1 MASAIDEL
9 GDYMV
14 EIVDKCEERGMASA
28 IDELG
33 DYMVEIVDKC
43 EERGMQ
49 VPFIVC
55 AASPNGSVACARV
68 CRDGSAPD
76 ILAEHL
82 EAEGY
87 RAADDLGGRRPEQR
101 SCARHHRAREEI
113 TVPLARRM
121 RFATP

>member
-1 MASAIDEL
+1 MSYLSKGRKATMASAIDEL

-43 EERGMQ
+43 EERGVQ

-55 AASPNGSVACARV
+55 AVRRRGPHR
-68 CRDGSAPD
+68 R
-76 ILAEHL
+76 AEEDRQAVSLH
-82 EAEGY
+82 
-87 RAADDLGGRRPEQR
+87 
-101 SCARHHRAREEI
+101 
-113 TVPLARRM
+113 PLV
-121 RFATP
+121 